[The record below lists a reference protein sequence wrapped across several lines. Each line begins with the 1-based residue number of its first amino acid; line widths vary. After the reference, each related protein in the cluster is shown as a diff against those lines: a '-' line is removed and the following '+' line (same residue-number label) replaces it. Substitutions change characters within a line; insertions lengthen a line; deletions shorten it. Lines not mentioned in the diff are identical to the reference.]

1 MFADCQEWR
10 RTVEGVGIDELYR
23 TLDPFDVSFSF
34 LSFFSFCGG
43 ASSGYV
49 FNNMHSTLNAKR
61 SLSPGHYGFIRYVV
75 NPPAVRLIL
84 YLQLTALSQTDK
96 VSQPT
101 HTYET
106 TIPKSTHSDAFSTQK
121 GRSINVQTL
130 GRIDM
135 PELYKHISPERF
147 WQTLIVTAECGVRE
161 ILPAASR
168 AAGRPIDKGLC
179 IVDLKGFR

>member
-23 TLDPFDVSFSF
+23 TLDPFDVS
-34 LSFFSFCGG
+34 FSFCGG

-61 SLSPGHYGFIRYVV
+61 SLSPGHYGFIRYAVS
-75 NPPAVRLIL
+75 PPAVRLIL

-106 TIPKSTHSDAFSTQK
+106 TIPQVHSLRCIFHT
-121 GRSINVQTL
+121 
-130 GRIDM
+130 
-135 PELYKHISPERF
+135 E
-147 WQTLIVTAECGVRE
+147 
-161 ILPAASR
+161 
-168 AAGRPIDKGLC
+168 RPIHQCANSRTHRHARAL
-179 IVDLKGFR
+179 